1 MNSMGNGKKEAN
13 LKLTSENRQAIRR
26 IKFYLESHYV
36 DEGYLEGITSD
47 IVGMALESQKRGEDF
62 SKTVG
67 LDYAEFSKELAENA
81 PRQTYAEK
89 IFNIIISTVACVG
102 IVLPVMYVLGFI
114 FRIRQITC
122 RTVMLV
128 APLAFILKYMLIVFV
143 IQVGWILVKRSIY
156 KSQTFLVGVYVS
168 AIVLAVILSD
178 YITMLKPVYELT
190 VEVNIFIWLAAFL
203 GIIGVLYFVKLRIV
217 SLTNFMRARHREFE
231 KKRGR

>member
-1 MNSMGNGKKEAN
+1 
-13 LKLTSENRQAIRR
+13 
-26 IKFYLESHYV
+26 
-36 DEGYLEGITSD
+36 
-47 IVGMALESQKRGEDF
+47 
-62 SKTVG
+62 
-67 LDYAEFSKELAENA
+67 
-81 PRQTYAEK
+81 
-89 IFNIIISTVACVG
+89 
-102 IVLPVMYVLGFI
+102 
-114 FRIRQITC
+114 
-122 RTVMLV
+122 MLV